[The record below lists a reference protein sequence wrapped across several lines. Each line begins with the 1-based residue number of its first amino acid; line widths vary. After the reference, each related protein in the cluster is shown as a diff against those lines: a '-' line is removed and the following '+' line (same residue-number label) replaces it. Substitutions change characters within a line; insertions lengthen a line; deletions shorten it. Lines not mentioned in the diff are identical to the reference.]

1 MPSASWRDVL
11 LGVCA
16 ALAAHHGP
24 AFAEAAC
31 TVKGRTRHYV
41 ATSPDGMIAPAQI
54 PGTELWVEANQSA
67 KSVVQVVGKLLAA
80 LGHAPE
86 DFAVSLP

>member
-1 MPSASWRDVL
+1 MK
-11 LGVCA
+11 
-16 ALAAHHGP
+16 AL
-24 AFAEAAC
+24 

-41 ATSPDGMIAPAQI
+41 AASPDGMIAPAQI

-80 LGHAPE
+80 FGHTPE
-86 DFAVSLP
+86 DFAITLP